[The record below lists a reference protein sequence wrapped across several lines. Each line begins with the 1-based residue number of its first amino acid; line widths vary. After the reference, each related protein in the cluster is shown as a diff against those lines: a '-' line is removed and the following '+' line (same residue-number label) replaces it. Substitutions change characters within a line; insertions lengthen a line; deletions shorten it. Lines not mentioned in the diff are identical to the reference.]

1 MDWIASLAN
10 ILKNFFISCCN
21 LLIDIICAIVN
32 TLLSILPKSP
42 FNFTPINWGPLG
54 DVVGVI
60 MPVRDMVVHTT
71 ALTGCA
77 LLYLAG
83 RYLLRLIKMVG

>member
-1 MDWIASLAN
+1 MEWLADLAN
-10 ILKNFFISCCN
+10 VLKNFFISCCN
-21 LLIDIICAIVN
+21 LLIDTICIIVN

-42 FNFTPINWGPLG
+42 FHFTSISWGPLG

-60 MPVRDMVVHTT
+60 MPVKDMVVHTT
-71 ALTGCA
+71 ALTGCV